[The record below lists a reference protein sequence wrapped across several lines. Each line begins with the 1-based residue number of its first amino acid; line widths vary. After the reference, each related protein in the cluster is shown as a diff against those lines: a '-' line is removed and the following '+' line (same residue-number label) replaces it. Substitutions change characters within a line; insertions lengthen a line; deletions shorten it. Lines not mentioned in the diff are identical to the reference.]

1 MEMKALT
8 KEEIARQ
15 APIVLATAPT
25 AEVSDQYTFASTE
38 TIIDDLSTLG
48 WLPSEVSQRKSR
60 SKDTSFSPHMV
71 KFFNPDLRI
80 SKNDG
85 GIENVSYPQVIVKNR
100 HDGLAKLTMMAGIFR
115 LVCSNGMVIATAKF
129 GEVKIAHR
137 GYSFNEMREI
147 LNKRVEAIPEQI
159 QVMNDM
165 QSRVLDRTE
174 QEELARQA
182 IIIRSNVQAGT
193 EEGLE
198 LLKRVDKVTL
208 NELLTPVRKDDE
220 GSNLWNTY
228 QVVQEKISK
237 GLFHMPMGPK
247 AKVRQVREIK
257 SFEKDLEFNKE
268 LFTVASSFL
277 V

>member
-60 SKDTSFSPHMV
+60 SKNTNFSPHMV
-71 KFFNPDLRI
+71 KFSSPDLKI

-85 GIENVSYPQVIVKNR
+85 GIENVSYPQIILKNR
-100 HDGLAKLTMMAGIFR
+100 HDGLGKIELTAGLFR
-115 LVCSNGMVIATAKF
+115 LVCSNGMIIATAKF

-137 GYSFNEMREI
+137 GYSFDEMREVI
-147 LNKRVEAIPEQI
+147 NKRVEAIPEQI

-165 QSRVLDRTE
+165 QSLTLNRTE

-193 EEGLE
+193 EEAQE

-208 NELLTPVRKDDE
+208 NELLNPVRKDDE

-228 QVVQEKISK
+228 QVVQERITK

-247 AKVRQVREIK
+247 AKVRQVREIS
-257 SFEKDLEFNKE
+257 SFEKDLSFNKE